1 MPRWFN
7 TAGPC
12 RPDWNYMLPALRRLP
27 EVQGLI
33 EQKGYFVVHAPRQVG
48 KTTALQ
54 SLARELTAEG
64 RYVAVLVSMETGNPF
79 PQDIGTA
86 ELAILEDWRS
96 DAHHQLPPELQPP
109 PFPDAAPGSRIGMA
123 LTTWASAAP
132 RPLVVFLDEIDALRG
147 ETLLSVLRQLRSG
160 YRRRPQDFPSSL
172 ALIGLRD
179 VRDYKVP
186 SGDGDR
192 EHLGTASPFNI
203 KVRSLTL
210 RNFTSAEV
218 AELYQQHTADTGQ
231 RFEPEA
237 LALAFEST
245 QGQPWLV
252 NALAKVAAEELV
264 PDRSQPIRRE
274 HLERARALLIAR
286 RETHLDSLTERLRE
300 PRVRAILEPVLAGS
314 FVGGGDTYQD
324 DLQYTRDLGLCAPDD
339 PVRVANPIYQETI
352 TRVLAGNAE
361 PKVLVEPKSFVLP
374 DGRLDFARMLRE
386 FASFW
391 REHGEVLAA
400 GMTYHEV
407 APQLVLMAFLQRVV
421 NGGGQVDR
429 EYGVGRGRIGLLVG
443 WPYQEGGQ
451 RRLQRHALELKVWR
465 EGEKDPLEKGLAQL
479 DEYLERLGLD
489 EGVLVIFDR
498 RPEAGGTES
507 RTRFEQAQAPS
518 GRKVTVL
525 RA

>member
-12 RPDWNYMLPALRRLP
+12 FAADHYMLPALRRLP
-27 EVQGLI
+27 ELRSLI
-33 EQKGYFVVHAPRQVG
+33 DQKSYFVLHAPRQMG
-48 KTTALQ
+48 KTTALR

-64 RYVAVLVSMETGNPF
+64 QYVAVLVSMEMGNPF
-79 PQDIGTA
+79 PQDVGTA
-86 ELAILEDWRS
+86 ELAVLADWRS
-96 DAHHQLPPELQPP
+96 DAHNQLPPELQPP
-109 PFPDAAPGSRIGMA
+109 PFPDAPPGSRISMA
-123 LTTWASAAP
+123 LRAWAESAP
-132 RPLVVFLDEIDALRG
+132 FPLVVFIDEVDALRDV
-147 ETLLSVLRQLRSG
+147 TLLSLLRQLRSG
-160 YRRRPQDFPSSL
+160 FPRRPGNFPSSM

-179 VRDYKVP
+179 VRDYKVAAE
-186 SGDGDR
+186 DR

-210 RNFTSAEV
+210 RNFTAEEV
-218 AELYQQHTADTGQ
+218 AELYTQHTADTGQ

-252 NALAKVAAEELV
+252 NALAKVAVEELV

-274 HLERARALLIAR
+274 DLERARSVLIAR
-286 RETHLDSLTERLRE
+286 RETHLDSLTDKLRE
-300 PRVRAILEPVLAGS
+300 PRVRAILEPVLAGT
-314 FVGGGDTYQD
+314 FAGGGDSYLD

-352 TRVLAGNAE
+352 ARVLAGNAE
-361 PKVLVEPKSFVLP
+361 PKVVVVPRSFVLA
-374 DGRLDFARMLRE
+374 DGRFDFERMLRE
-386 FASFW
+386 FAAFW
-391 REHGEVLAA
+391 SEHGDVLAA

-429 EYGVGRGRIGLLVG
+429 EYGVGRGRIDLLVR
-443 WPYQEGGQ
+443 WPYEEGGQ
-451 RRLQRHALELKVWR
+451 RRLQRNALELKVWR
-465 EGEKDPLEKGLAQL
+465 EGETDPLAKGLAQL
-479 DEYLERLGLD
+479 DEYLARLGLE

-498 RPEAGGTES
+498 RPESGGTES
-507 RTRFEQAQAPS
+507 RTRFEQARSPS